1 MVRWYLL
8 DGEIGSDR
16 YRALCYEDDELI
28 EAEMFDD
35 RWKAMDHGENWLYD
49 GEHDDGRE
57 DRGRR
62 L

>member
-16 YRALCYEDDELI
+16 YRTLCYEDDELV

-35 RWKAMDHGENWLYD
+35 RWKAMDR
-49 GEHDDGRE
+49 GEHWVRE
-57 DRGRR
+57 IEVQS
-62 L
+62 